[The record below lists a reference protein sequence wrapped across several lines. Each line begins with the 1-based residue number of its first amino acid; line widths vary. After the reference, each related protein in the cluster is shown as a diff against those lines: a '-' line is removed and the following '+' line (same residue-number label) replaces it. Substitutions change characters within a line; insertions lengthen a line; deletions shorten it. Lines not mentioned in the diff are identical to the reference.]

1 MVYQKTYTSLPIDK
15 DTIYRFCGYRTA
27 PDYESEKLISECIS
41 ELQSKLSYKLCY
53 TVLPLSID
61 GSDIIFQSF
70 KVKSVSLAKN
80 LNSCKSVILF
90 AATVGLE
97 TDRYIERYSSLSPV
111 RSLIYSSVGSAQ
123 IEVLC
128 DRFCADMEKEY
139 GKQGL
144 FLRPR
149 FSAGYGDLPLETQK
163 DIFSLLD
170 CHRKIGLTLN
180 QSMLM
185 SPSKSV
191 SAFIGLYSK

>member
-1 MVYQKTYTSLPIDK
+1 MVYRKTYASLPIDK

-27 PDYESEKLISECIS
+27 PDSESEKLISECIG

-61 GSDIIFQSF
+61 KADIIFPSF
-70 KVKSVSLAKN
+70 KVKSESLAKN
-80 LNSCKSVILF
+80 LDSCKCVILF

-111 RSLIYSSVGSAQ
+111 RSLIYGSVGSAQ

-128 DRFCADMEKEY
+128 DRFCADMEEEY
-139 GKQGL
+139 GKHGL

-149 FSAGYGDLPLETQK
+149 FSAGYGDLPLEVQK